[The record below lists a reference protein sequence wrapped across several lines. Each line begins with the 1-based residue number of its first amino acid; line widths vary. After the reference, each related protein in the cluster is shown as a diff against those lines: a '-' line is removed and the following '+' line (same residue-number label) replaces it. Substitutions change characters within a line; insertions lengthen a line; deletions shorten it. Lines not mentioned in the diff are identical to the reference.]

1 MARGDKS
8 GPMGQGPMTGRS
20 LGFCAGNDT
29 PGFNRG
35 FGNGRGRGNVSGQGM
50 GRGSGSGNGM
60 GRGRGMG
67 KVRGFAGNTGLSS
80 PTGEPNF
87 SEINSLKAQAEA
99 LKQAQLEI
107 ERRLNAL
114 EKQQV

>member
-1 MARGDKS
+1 MAQGDKS

-35 FGNGRGRGNVSGQGM
+35 FGQGMGRGSGSGQGM
-50 GRGSGSGNGM
+50 GRGTGSGNGM

-67 KVRGFAGNTGLSS
+67 KGRGFVGNAGFSN
-80 PTGEPNF
+80 PTGENNF
-87 SEINSLKAQAEA
+87 NEINSLKAQAEA
-99 LKQAQLEI
+99 IKQAQSEI

-114 EKQQV
+114 EKE

>member
-1 MARGDKS
+1 MAQGDKS

-35 FGNGRGRGNVSGQGM
+35 FGQGM
-50 GRGSGSGNGM
+50 GRGSGSGQGM
-60 GRGRGMG
+60 GRGGGSRMGCGRGMG
-67 KVRGFAGNTGLSS
+67 KGRGFAGNTGISN
-80 PTGEPNF
+80 PIGEPNF
-87 SEINSLKAQAEA
+87 NEITSLKAQAEA
-99 LKQAQLEI
+99 IKQAQSEI

-114 EKQQV
+114 EKE